1 MNTLL
6 LQLADSAFPA
16 GSFAHSFGFEALKAE
31 GALRDEAA
39 LTTRLHEFVW
49 HTAYSALPFVTCA
62 HAGGDVA
69 ALDEANDVF
78 LTNHVANRASRAQ
91 GRAFLLASRQLFTT
105 PELPFAHV
113 AVALG
118 ATLAPHLS
126 LDDTRHLFLF
136 SAVRSVA
143 SAVVR
148 LGVVGPLRAQKLL
161 LDLHPII
168 TQALT
173 NTRDVTHPRSLSP
186 RLEAAQARHDLL
198 YSRLFQS

>member
-31 GALRDEAA
+31 GALRDETA
-39 LTTRLHEFVW
+39 LLTRLHEFVW
-49 HTAYSALPFVTCA
+49 HTAYGALPFLNRA
-62 HAGGDVA
+62 HAGDA
-69 ALDEANDVF
+69 TKADHACEVF

-91 GRAFLLASRQLFTT
+91 GQAFLLATRQLFAT

-113 AVALG
+113 AVAIG
-118 ATLAPHLS
+118 ATLAPRLS

-136 SAVRSVA
+136 SAVRSVT

-148 LGVVGPLRAQKLL
+148 LGVIGPLRAQKVL
-161 LDLHPII
+161 LDLHPVIEN
-168 TQALT
+168 ALT
-173 NTRDVTHPRSLSP
+173 STRDVTQPRNIAP
-186 RLEAAQARHDLL
+186 RLEAAQATHDAL